1 MNTYNEKFERFF
13 FKKREEDMKLVNG
26 FGKSDPGR
34 DGEQEQRVEIIRIH
48 CRNTICSYVK
58 LQVDE

>member
-1 MNTYNEKFERFF
+1 
-13 FKKREEDMKLVNG
+13 MKLVNG